1 MRFTIGVRF
10 IVLKMDMKKTG
21 FKSALDFKNN
31 QLASCLDKIAAQQAL
46 LGVVRGALSEDMA
59 KHAVHCVASGSCLLL
74 YSDSASWASQIRFF
88 NRAILDKIHAA
99 GQLHIVRLQVRIVPP
114 QAEPDRPKRGARLPS
129 AENIG
134 LICDQANRADEQ
146 DVLGAALARLGAA
159 LARRA
164 GEG

>member
-1 MRFTIGVRF
+1 MRFTIGANV
-10 IVLKMDMKKTG
+10 IVLKTDMKKTG

-46 LGVVRGALSEDMA
+46 LGIVKSALPTDLA
-59 KHAVHCVASGSCLLL
+59 KHAVHCVASGSLLLL

-88 NRAILDKIHAA
+88 NRGILDKLHAA
-99 GQLHIVRLQVRIVPP
+99 GQLHIVRLQVRIVAP
-114 QAEPDRPKRGARLPS
+114 QAEPLRPKRGARLPS

-134 LICDQANRADEQ
+134 LICDQANRADDQ

-159 LARRA
+159 LIRRS